1 MTTPADRSG
10 TATAPGAVRLDP
22 IADALAAL
30 SDGRPVVVVDDE
42 DRENEGDLIFP
53 AERADAALMG
63 FTVRYTSGVIC
74 VPLTAER
81 AQLLALPPMLAVNED
96 PKGTAYTVSTDAATG
111 VSTGIS
117 AADRART
124 ATVLADPA
132 ATASDLT
139 RPGHVFPLIAADGL
153 LDARPGHTEAAVALC
168 LATGHRPVGVI
179 AELVHD
185 DGSMMR
191 LPALRAFADEHG
203 LVLISIADLIVHLA
217 RHPVEPAPSTMT
229 SSMAPRTTPTQEDPR

>member
-1 MTTPADRSG
+1 MSG
-10 TATAPGAVRLDP
+10 ISTAHPTVVRLDT
-22 IADALAAL
+22 IESAL
-30 SDGRPVVVVDDE
+30 SALRAGRPVVVVDDE

-63 FTVRYTSGVIC
+63 FTVRYTSGVVC
-74 VPLTAER
+74 VPLSAAAAR
-81 AQLLALPPMLAVNED
+81 RLALPPMLAVNED

-124 ATVLADPA
+124 AVVLADPA
-132 ATASDLT
+132 ATAADLT
-139 RPGHVFPLIAADGL
+139 RPGHVFPLIAVDGL
-153 LDARPGHTEAAVALC
+153 LAARRGHTEAAVALC
-168 LATGHRPVGVI
+168 LATGHEPVGVI

-203 LVLISIADLIVHLA
+203 LALISIAALIEHLA
-217 RHPVEPAPSTMT
+217 RQPEDPDT
-229 SSMAPRTTPTQEDPR
+229 SSTTNLTTSPNARKDPR